1 MNERES
7 AFSDAN
13 CFGKLPGN
21 PGKEVYQSNIAL
33 HQGKKTVARLSET
46 EQK

>member
-1 MNERES
+1 MNKREP
-7 AFSDAN
+7 AFTAAN

-21 PGKEVYQSNIAL
+21 PRKEVYQGNIAL
-33 HQGKKTVARLSET
+33 LQGKETVARLSET